1 MLFIKTFLD
10 LHCRVCD
17 KEKCR
22 NMKIH
27 CQETGH
33 CNCLSVNCNTYCTI
47 LRHKVDDLGFRT
59 YEKPLCMYLLS
70 SKYILFWPPIYT
82 IHTEIDIDIDCSA
95 GRSRPTFLFYF
106 GDTLEDLLRLKEYP
120 LKQRRLFTTTQA
132 QTQLK

>member
-1 MLFIKTFLD
+1 MYVLTF
-10 LHCRVCD
+10 
-17 KEKCR
+17 EQ
-22 NMKIH
+22 IH
-27 CQETGH
+27 
-33 CNCLSVNCNTYCTI
+33 TI
-47 LRHKVDDLGFRT
+47 LAT
-59 YEKPLCMYLLS
+59 N
-70 SKYILFWPPIYT
+70 IYNIY